1 MTLFDEDV
9 KLNSV
14 VISDIDVI
22 IELRVNSWFMLVLT
36 SERQETFFLFWGQGG
51 LLVACLCVVNIVN
64 KGRQLTKSI
73 FGDHILQMILFQNVL
88 DKKSLKSLL
97 L

>member
-36 SERQETFFLFWGQGG
+36 SERQETFFLFGVKGACW
-51 LLVACLCVVNIVN
+51 LLV
-64 KGRQLTKSI
+64 
-73 FGDHILQMILFQNVL
+73 FVL
-88 DKKSLKSLL
+88 
-97 L
+97 

>member
-1 MTLFDEDV
+1 MGVSSQSDHFGNFFFGGGNCRCLTLFDEDV

-36 SERQETFFLFWGQGG
+36 SERQETFFLFGGQGG
-51 LLVACLCVVNIVN
+51 LLVACL
-64 KGRQLTKSI
+64 
-73 FGDHILQMILFQNVL
+73 
-88 DKKSLKSLL
+88 
-97 L
+97 

>member
-36 SERQETFFLFWGQGG
+36 LERQETFFLLWGRGG
-51 LLVACLCVVNIVN
+51 LLVACL
-64 KGRQLTKSI
+64 
-73 FGDHILQMILFQNVL
+73 
-88 DKKSLKSLL
+88 
-97 L
+97 

>member
-22 IELRVNSWFMLVLT
+22 IELRVNSWFMLV
-36 SERQETFFLFWGQGG
+36 SSSCY
-51 LLVACLCVVNIVN
+51 VKPI
-64 KGRQLTKSI
+64 
-73 FGDHILQMILFQNVL
+73 
-88 DKKSLKSLL
+88 
-97 L
+97 